1 MAQIVVRNLDEAIKS
16 TLKKRAALKGTSMES
31 EVREILRSALQRRPA
46 TARGLGT
53 AIRARFA
60 KADAGFE
67 LEALPSAK
75 LRAPVLPD

>member
-1 MAQIVVRNLDEAIKS
+1 MAQIVVRNLDEAIKT

-31 EVREILRSALQRRPA
+31 EAREILRSALQQSPA

-60 KADAGFE
+60 KAEAGVE
-67 LEALPSAK
+67 LEALPSEK
-75 LRAPVLPD
+75 LRAPALPD